1 MRHIDEPTLFLPGTL
16 CDERIWMPTWR
27 HLSFSES
34 MRCYVPLQWA
44 NDLAQMMSLTFDR
57 INNFKQP
64 VHLIGFSMGGYIAS
78 LAALDHR
85 NIASLTLVGY
95 NPIGLSKEEEEQR
108 LMIIKSI
115 NNNSYT
121 PMSKNRLSHFLTEAE
136 MESSEYADTITNMA
150 VDLGPSTLKAHF
162 TATTP
167 RKDLT
172 GRLAKLDIPIHLVT
186 AEHDKIAD
194 TNSIKTFTETL
205 ENGKFSCL
213 ENTAHMMLLTQP
225 EAFISRLYSPDL
237 HSSANLG

>member
-27 HLSFSES
+27 HVSFAES

-57 INNFKQP
+57 INSFKQP
-64 VHLIGFSMGGYIAS
+64 VHLVGYSMGGYIAS

-85 NIASLTLVGY
+85 NIASLTLIGY
-95 NPIGLSKEEEEQR
+95 NPIGLTKEEEEQR
-108 LMIIKSI
+108 LNIIKSI

-121 PMSKNRLSHFLTEAE
+121 PMSKARLAHFLTEKELENPEFAG
-136 MESSEYADTITNMA
+136 TITNMA

-162 TATTP
+162 TATSP

-172 GRLAKLDIPIHLVT
+172 GRLTKLRIPIHMVT
-186 AEHDKIAD
+186 AEHDVIAD
-194 TNSIKTFTETL
+194 AESIKAFSETL
-205 ENGKFSCL
+205 EQGKYTCIP
-213 ENTAHMMLLTQP
+213 NAAHMMLLTQP
-225 EAFISRLYSPDL
+225 ENIADCLC
-237 HSSANLG
+237 